1 MNSKMAVL
9 IFVIISAA
17 FLCQKSDAFA
27 AGLGNMKKRESR
39 EVSNLPLEFKM
50 LVKAV

>member
-1 MNSKMAVL
+1 MNSKMVVL
-9 IFVIISAA
+9 ILVIISAA